1 MVGRSKSLTFNPEL
15 TITQLIMLAKQIHN
29 EPELLELLKAGD
41 KNAFSS
47 IYETFAPSLI
57 SFAASK
63 VSSLD
68 EARDIIHDLF
78 AHLWDERERINITV
92 SLKSFLFA
100 ATRYRIIDHIRR
112 SVTRKEYAGMLQ
124 RLSDRI
130 IVDAEAEL
138 VSKNMYQAL
147 EHAVEDLPS
156 RTKQIYRLSR
166 YRHLAVKEI
175 ACELGLSEQTVKNQ
189 LSSALN
195 HLRVSWDKL
204 SILIVCFFLS

>member
-1 MVGRSKSLTFNPEL
+1 
-15 TITQLIMLAKQIHN
+15 MLAHTTHT
-29 EPELLELLKAGD
+29 EPELLEQLKAGD
-41 KNAFSS
+41 RLAFTT

-57 SFAASK
+57 GFAASK
-63 VSSLD
+63 VSSLE

-78 AHLWDERERINITV
+78 THLWEQREKINITA
-92 SLKSFLFA
+92 SLKSFLFTA
-100 ATRYRIIDHIRR
+100 VRYRVIDHIRK
-112 SVTRKEYAGMLQ
+112 SATRKEYAGMLQ
-124 RLSDRI
+124 QLNNRMI
-130 IVDAEAEL
+130 IDAESEM

-189 LSSALN
+189 LSTALN
-195 HLRVSWDKL
+195 HLRISWQKL
-204 SILIVCFFLS
+204 SVVLLWFFS